1 VRAAAGFVVPS
12 EENSHKNVMAMWK
25 EKEKLN
31 NIQTA
36 NSFSNIPEDHPH
48 RNVMDLWKE
57 R

>member
-48 RNVMDLWKE
+48 RNVMNLWKE